1 MAASEI
7 MRQAGAFSDRWLGIR
22 DFLLASARFQRLAA
36 AFPLTRPI
44 ARRRAAALFDL
55 CAGFVY
61 SQVLVAC
68 VRLDIFAQLRS
79 GALTAATLAAR
90 TKLPDVSMLTL
101 LEAACALRLLER
113 CSGARYGLGSL
124 GAAMVDNP
132 GIAAMVAHHAALYA
146 DLDDPVALLRRENGA
161 RRLANY

>member
-22 DFLLASARFQRLAA
+22 DFLLSSRRFQRLAA

-44 ARRRAAALFDL
+44 ARRRAADLFDL

-68 VRLDIFAQLRS
+68 VRLKLFAQLQAGPLPVS
-79 GALTAATLAAR
+79 TLATRGSIPPEAM
-90 TKLPDVSMLTL
+90 KTL
-101 LEAACALRLLER
+101 LEAAASLRLLER
-113 CSGARYGLGSL
+113 RG
-124 GAAMVDNP
+124 D
-132 GIAAMVAHHAALYA
+132 
-146 DLDDPVALLRRENGA
+146 
-161 RRLANY
+161 